1 MIENIGEGGF
11 GVVYRAKQAGVGR
24 EVAIKVARAELAND
38 PEFIRRFDT
47 EAQLVARLEHPYVVP
62 LYDYWRE
69 PDGAYL
75 VMRWLKGGN
84 LKTALR
90 TGPWKL
96 DAIARLLRQVGG
108 ALALA
113 HRRGVIH
120 RDIKPANIL
129 LDEEGNAYLSDF
141 GIAYDISHDAQLEAL
156 DASTSWPAYSSPEQ
170 LRREPASHLADIYS
184 LGMVLHELVTGDYPF
199 GDATPTELL
208 KRQLAEPLPDVSS
221 LRSSV
226 PADLD
231 QVINRATASH
241 PADRYP
247 DVETLIAAVEVL
259 IGSPGTRTAPV
270 AIEIRNPYE
279 GLRAFQQTDNGDFFG
294 REALTE
300 QIVETLQQHR
310 LVAVVG
316 PSGSGKS
323 SVVKAGVLPMLRS
336 GSVAGWD
343 TWFFSEMVPGTRP
356 FEELEAALLRVA
368 VNPPATLLEQL
379 RTDDHGLLRAVKRIL
394 PEGDTELVLV
404 IDQFEEIFSHVTDK
418 EMRKQFLAGLR
429 AAAADVRSRLRIII
443 TLRADFFDQPLLYP
457 EFADLLKA
465 GLVPVTPLSGDE
477 LERAIIEPGHQAG
490 ISFDPGLVGDIV
502 SNVSDQPGALP
513 LLQYALSELYERR
526 DNGTLTS
533 HAYTDIGGVAGALG
547 MRAEE
552 LFAELDEAGRESAR
566 QVFLRLVTLGEGT
579 GDTRRRALREEL
591 TTLGTDANGVATVLD
606 TFGESRLLSFDR
618 DPLSRGSTVEVA
630 HEALLTEWRRLR
642 DWIDSGRDD
651 LHMHRSLAVTA
662 EEWVGDDRDTSF
674 LLGGARLERIETWM
688 ETSGIDLAAWE
699 REYVDASISQR
710 VAQEQ
715 ASREQRE
722 REAALERRALSRL
735 RGLVAVL
742 AVAALVAGG
751 LTLFAFNE
759 HSKAEEQRQA
769 ALTESERA
777 QVQTRIATARGL
789 ASAAIANLDVDPER
803 SILLALRGV
812 DETRSRGEPVL
823 DVEYRPD
830 RPDLRTRSGRSDEPC
845 SGSPHPGSRA
855 RRVSPISRPRQLPAV
870 NLTRTPVFFPG
881 HLKMAL

>member
-208 KRQLAEPLPDVSS
+208 KRQLAEPVARRVEPQVECSGRSGPGDQPGHCVAPCRSLSGRRDPDRRSRGAHRFPGHPNGTRRHRNPQS
-221 LRSSV
+221 LRGPAGV
-226 PADLD
+226 PADRQRRLLRKGSAHRTD
-231 QVINRATASH
+231 RRNATAAPPRRRGGTQRQREIECGQSRR
-241 PADRYP
+241 AP
-247 DVETLIAAVEVL
+247 D
-259 IGSPGTRTAPV
+259 APQR
-270 AIEIRNPYE
+270 IR
-279 GLRAFQQTDNGDFFG
+279 R
-294 REALTE
+294 
-300 QIVETLQQHR
+300 R
-310 LVAVVG
+310 LG
-316 PSGSGKS
+316 H
-323 SVVKAGVLPMLRS
+323 L
-336 GSVAGWD
+336 
-343 TWFFSEMVPGTRP
+343 FFSEMVPGTRP

-465 GLVPVTPLSGDE
+465 GLVPVTPLPVTSSN
-477 LERAIIEPGHQAG
+477 AP
-490 ISFDPGLVGDIV
+490 SSSPDI
-502 SNVSDQPGALP
+502 
-513 LLQYALSELYERR
+513 R
-526 DNGTLTS
+526 
-533 HAYTDIGGVAGALG
+533 
-547 MRAEE
+547 
-552 LFAELDEAGRESAR
+552 
-566 QVFLRLVTLGEGT
+566 
-579 GDTRRRALREEL
+579 
-591 TTLGTDANGVATVLD
+591 
-606 TFGESRLLSFDR
+606 
-618 DPLSRGSTVEVA
+618 
-630 HEALLTEWRRLR
+630 
-642 DWIDSGRDD
+642 
-651 LHMHRSLAVTA
+651 
-662 EEWVGDDRDTSF
+662 
-674 LLGGARLERIETWM
+674 
-688 ETSGIDLAAWE
+688 
-699 REYVDASISQR
+699 
-710 VAQEQ
+710 
-715 ASREQRE
+715 
-722 REAALERRALSRL
+722 
-735 RGLVAVL
+735 
-742 AVAALVAGG
+742 
-751 LTLFAFNE
+751 
-759 HSKAEEQRQA
+759 
-769 ALTESERA
+769 
-777 QVQTRIATARGL
+777 
-789 ASAAIANLDVDPER
+789 
-803 SILLALRGV
+803 
-812 DETRSRGEPVL
+812 
-823 DVEYRPD
+823 
-830 RPDLRTRSGRSDEPC
+830 
-845 SGSPHPGSRA
+845 PGSH
-855 RRVSPISRPRQLPAV
+855 S
-870 NLTRTPVFFPG
+870 TPVS
-881 HLKMAL
+881 